1 MSLPGGDALASWC
14 EQWLG
19 ARPVDLIFE
28 SGHLS
33 TVLGLRLADAREV
46 VVKIRPDSPRIRGCI
61 DVQRQLCELGFP
73 CPMPL
78 AGPAPLGAD
87 TATAEQYVPGGV
99 QLERGGDSPIRFA
112 ELLWLLMDR
121 CVHFHI
127 EGSLHPPPPWVMWDH
142 TGPAVWPAASDCDAD
157 LNADPEPRWLN
168 EIGVRTR
175 KILLAFR
182 ASLVVGHVDW
192 ESQNI
197 RWKDGRPLAVHDWD
211 SAATRPE
218 ATIVG
223 AAAAVF
229 ARTGE
234 PGGAA
239 TVEESELFLDAYQRK
254 RGNSFTKVELS
265 AAWAAGLWVLA
276 FDTKE
281 NAVNQR
287 GDPEEFAGEAW
298 ERLRRATG

>member
-1 MSLPGGDALASWC
+1 VISLPGGDALASWC
-14 EQWLG
+14 EEWLG
-19 ARPVDLIFE
+19 ARPVDVIFE

-33 TVLGLRLADAREV
+33 TVLGLRLADAQEV
-46 VVKIRPDSPRIRGCI
+46 VVKVRPDLPRIRGCVG
-61 DVQRQLCELGFP
+61 VQRQLWDSGFP
-73 CPMPL
+73 CPKPL

-87 TATAEQYVPGGV
+87 TATAEDYVPGGV

-112 ELLWLLMDR
+112 ALLWLLMDR
-121 CVHFHI
+121 CAVLHF
-127 EGSLHPPPPWVMWDH
+127 ERRLDPPPGWVAWDH
-142 TGPAVWPAASDCDAD
+142 TGPGVWSAANDSDAD

-182 ASLVVGHVDW
+182 APLVVGHVDW

-197 RWKDGRPLAVHDWD
+197 RWYDGKPLVVHDWD

-234 PGGAA
+234 INGA
-239 TVEESELFLDAYQRK
+239 TLEESELFLDAYQRE
-254 RGNSFTKVELS
+254 RGRSFTKDELR

-281 NAVNQR
+281 NSVNQR
-287 GDPEEFAGEAW
+287 GDPDEFANDAW
-298 ERLRRATG
+298 ERLRRASG

>member
-1 MSLPGGDALASWC
+1 MSRPGHEAVAGWC

-19 ARPVDLIFE
+19 ARPVNVIFE

-46 VVKIRPDSPRIRGCI
+46 VVKVRPDSPRIPGCVE
-61 DVQRQLCELGFP
+61 VQRHLWETGFP

-78 AGPAPLGAD
+78 AGPSALGAD
-87 TATAEQYVPGGV
+87 IATAEEYVPGGM
-99 QLERGGDSPIRFA
+99 QLERGGNTPIRFA
-112 ELLWLLMDR
+112 ELLWQLLDR
-121 CVHFHI
+121 CAH
-127 EGSLHPPPPWVMWDH
+127 LHVANRLDPPPPWVSWDH
-142 TGPAVWPAASDCDAD
+142 TGPGAWAAASDSDAD

-168 EIGVRTR
+168 EIGARAR
-175 KILLAFR
+175 EILLAFR
-182 ASLVVGHVDW
+182 APPVVGHVDW

-197 RWKDGRPLAVHDWD
+197 RWKDGQALAVHDWD

-229 ARTGE
+229 ARSGE
-234 PGGAA
+234 TNAA
-239 TVEESELFLDAYQRK
+239 TLEESEVFADAYQRE
-254 RGNSFTKVELS
+254 RGRSFTKVEMG

-281 NAVNQR
+281 NSVNQR
-287 GDPEEFAGEAW
+287 GDPEEFADEAW
-298 ERLRRATG
+298 ERLRRASV